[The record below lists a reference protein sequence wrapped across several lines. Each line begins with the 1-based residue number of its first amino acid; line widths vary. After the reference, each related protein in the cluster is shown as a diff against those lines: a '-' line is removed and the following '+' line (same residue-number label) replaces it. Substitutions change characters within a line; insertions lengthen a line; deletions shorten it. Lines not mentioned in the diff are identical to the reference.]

1 MRDSC
6 TLRAST
12 FSTEFTPLIDTVF
25 SRDDRAIAAR
35 EWALATLGLDT
46 AAFAPAS
53 ADASFRRYFRLED
66 GERSWIVMDA
76 PPEREDCRPFIHVAG
91 LLRDAGLHGAQVLA
105 QDLARGFLLLN
116 DLGRQTYL
124 RAINGGTLSAAQVD
138 ALMADAINALVRWQ
152 AATQP
157 GVLPPYDRALL
168 QRELDLFPDWYL
180 THHLRRSLS
189 PTQRTVL
196 DDINQR
202 LIDTALAQGKVYVH
216 RDYMPRNLM
225 LSEPNPGI
233 LDFQDAVE
241 GPISYDVASLFR
253 DAFLSWPA
261 EQVTVWVQ
269 QYWAQ
274 ALRAGLPVPAD
285 FADFRR
291 DFDWMG
297 VQRHLKVIGIFARIN
312 YRDGKPHYLADIPR
326 FVHYVREVAAAY
338 DELKPLLN
346 LFDELGMTA

>member
-1 MRDSC
+1 M
-6 TLRAST
+6 
-12 FSTEFTPLIDTVF
+12 
-25 SRDDRAIAAR
+25 
-35 EWALATLGLDT
+35 LDLPT

-105 QDLARGFLLLN
+105 QDLERGFLLLN

-124 RAINGGTLSAAQVD
+124 HAINGGTLSAAQID
-138 ALMADAINALVRWQ
+138 TLMGDAITALVCWQ
-152 AATQP
+152 AASRP

-180 THHLRRSLS
+180 AHHLRRSLT
-189 PTQRTVL
+189 PVQRAVL

-202 LIDTALAQGKVYVH
+202 LIDAALAQARVYVH

-225 LSEPNPGI
+225 VSAPNPGI

-241 GPISYDVASLFR
+241 GPISYDVVSLFR
-253 DAFLSWPA
+253 DAFLSWPPERVA
-261 EQVTVWVQ
+261 VWVQ

-297 VQRHLKVIGIFARIN
+297 VQRHLKIIGIFARIN

-326 FVHYVREVAAAY
+326 FVHYVREVAGAY
-338 DELKPLLN
+338 DELKPLLD